1 MDAEQKDADVS
12 DTSQGEGWWLAADG
26 RWYPPESDPGPATPP
41 PPPAEA
47 VGDDAP
53 PTTIPAAATTTR
65 RDRYAGKPPWWRRRW
80 VIITAAVLVGLIAL
94 SAIFGNDESDDTA
107 VATTDD
113 DTETGDDTDPADNDT
128 GTGTNSNDTDGN
140 DTADEAPEATAA
152 PEPTPTP
159 EPTATPEPTP
169 TPTPEP
175 TPTPTPVP
183 FEPIVFSG
191 AGPDVVALD
200 DPITD
205 PLLVTLT
212 HSGSSNFQV
221 SLLDANGE
229 RVESLANE
237 IGQWAGTLPVNLR
250 VGDSFAF
257 IEINADGPWE
267 ITFDEIT
274 SAPAMATEPG
284 SRYDGVGSEVLIF
297 VTDGPAVVA
306 FDCPTCDSNIFIS
319 ATGDRSDSLENAIGE
334 GGFQGRYVV
343 PDGTFLLQIEAR
355 AGFQTPP
362 PPWTLT
368 VD

>member
-1 MDAEQKDADVS
+1 MS

-26 RWYPPESDPGPATPP
+26 RWYPPESHPGPAAPP

-47 VGDDAP
+47 VGDEGPPAP
-53 PTTIPAAATTTR
+53 VAATATTTH
-65 RDRYAGKPPWWRRRW
+65 RDDDIDVAGKPPWWRRRW
-80 VIITAAVLVGLIAL
+80 VIITAAVFVGLVAL
-94 SAIFGNDESDDTA
+94 GAIFGSDEADDTA
-107 VATTDD
+107 VAIEDD
-113 DTETGDDTDPADNDT
+113 LETGDDPDPA
-128 GTGTNSNDTDGN
+128 GNDTDGR
-140 DTADEAPEATAA
+140 DDATDETPEATTA
-152 PEPTPTP
+152 PEPTPRP

-205 PLLVTLT
+205 PLLVTLS

-229 RVESLANE
+229 RVQSLANE

-274 SAPAMATEPG
+274 SAPTLATEPG
-284 SRYDGVGSEVLIF
+284 SRHDGAGSEVLIF

-306 FDCPTCDSNIFIS
+306 FDCPTCDSNIFIR
-319 ATGDRSDSLENAIGE
+319 AIGDRSDSLENAIGE

>member
-1 MDAEQKDADVS
+1 MA
-12 DTSQGEGWWLAADG
+12 
-26 RWYPPESDPGPATPP
+26 
-41 PPPAEA
+41 
-47 VGDDAP
+47 
-53 PTTIPAAATTTR
+53 
-65 RDRYAGKPPWWRRRW
+65 PWWRRRW
-80 VIITAAVLVGLIAL
+80 VIITAAVFVGLIVL
-94 SAIFGNDESDDTA
+94 SAIFGSDEADDTA

-113 DTETGDDTDPADNDT
+113 DTEAGDDTDAAESNADDQ
-128 GTGTNSNDTDGN
+128 
-140 DTADEAPEATAA
+140 AAEATAA
-152 PEPTPTP
+152 PEATPTP
-159 EPTATPEPTP
+159 EPTATPEPTRQ
-169 TPTPEP
+169 PTPEP

-200 DPITD
+200 DPIAD

-274 SAPAMATEPG
+274 SAPTLATDAG
-284 SRYDGVGSEVLIF
+284 SRHDGVGSEVLIF

-319 ATGDRSDSLENAIGE
+319 AIGDRSDSLENAIGE

-343 PDGTFLLQIEAR
+343 PNGTFLLQIEAR